1 MSMFENNNYDHDEDY
16 QRYQDWKSRQDEL
29 AKELEAYDHEL
40 DRLREKEDV
49 ERLAE
54 DRENEAEND
63 YLLGD
68 YGMGPISKWKRMP
81 WVPAEDYDYDY
92 DYEAEVKELTTGQRV
107 IQEAQD
113 VSQEDEEDVR
123 QLAQVSVNGV
133 YRYEV
138 EWLPK
143 TNEVR
148 VEVDQYRNDDSRM
161 YYWYPDSK
169 TTISTLACLIG
180 VGEEQL
186 RITGLAFFTGN
197 ECLTAMN
204 YETRQFMRSEWK
216 DYAEESVAM
225 QFNVEIIEDE
235 TRKKLARVLVDGEY
249 RWEMFWLPES
259 GRIKVEDSEG
269 RTYST
274 NFTDDTNTSEVLS
287 HLLGVTYNDVIIKQ
301 LKLYYRNTTR
311 EAMADEMSSFP
322 NKFWI
327 EYAREGCSLS
337 IDVSSRL
344 SCPNQ
349 CYDGACD
356 GTNCEFKPRP
366 HGIDGTQCDCTECD
380 PLFPDPPEI
389 YPEERPPIPETEPD
403 SPKQTLLIEEPKPGE
418 PLRIIEQSPIEDKTF
433 DMLVAI
439 LVALVALF
447 VASIFATV

>member
-1 MSMFENNNYDHDEDY
+1 MSPGTFFTTHHTIIMSMFENNNYDHDEDY
-16 QRYQDWKSRQDEL
+16 QRYQDWKNYEKQL
-29 AKELEAYDHEL
+29 AKELEGYDHEL
-40 DRLREKEDV
+40 DMLREEEDV
-49 ERLAE
+49 DRLAE
-54 DRENEAEND
+54 DRENEAENA

-68 YGMGPISKWKRMP
+68 FGMGPISKWKRMP
-81 WVPAEDYDYDY
+81 YVPAEDYDYDY

-107 IQEAQD
+107 IQEAQA
-113 VSQEDEEDVR
+113 VSREDGWGGEDAEDVR
-123 QLAQVSVNGV
+123 QLAQITVNGV

-204 YETRQFMRSEWK
+204 YETRQFMRSEWR

-225 QFNVEIIEDE
+225 QFNIEIIENN
-235 TRKKLARVLVDGEY
+235 
-249 RWEMFWLPES
+249 LPPVKMCE
-259 GRIKVEDSEG
+259 
-269 RTYST
+269 
-274 NFTDDTNTSEVLS
+274 
-287 HLLGVTYNDVIIKQ
+287 
-301 LKLYYRNTTR
+301 
-311 EAMADEMSSFP
+311 
-322 NKFWI
+322 
-327 EYAREGCSLS
+327 
-337 IDVSSRL
+337 
-344 SCPNQ
+344 NQ
-349 CYDGACD
+349 CYDAACD
-356 GTNCEFKPRP
+356 GTNCEFKPTQP

-380 PLFPDPPEI
+380 PLIPDPPEI
-389 YPEERPPIPETEPD
+389 YPEERAPLPETEPD
-403 SPKQTLLIEEPKPGE
+403 SPKPTLPIEEPKAGE
-418 PLRIIEQSPIEDKTF
+418 PLRIIEQPLTDDKTF

-439 LVALVALF
+439 LIALIALF